1 MSTAGGK
8 FEVETIFKA
17 VDRMS
22 AVLDRME
29 KKTGKFTGGMEAGLK
44 KLDAFNSKVS
54 SGIKATAGFAAAASV
69 AAGAVAVNSIEAGM
83 AFEQQIANLG
93 AAYLKTR
100 GQIGD
105 LEKKS
110 LELGASTQFS
120 ATEVAHAMEEMAKA
134 GFTEEQALA
143 GIEGM
148 TYAAAAAGED
158 LIETTANVSAVM
170 KGMQIDVSHATEVA
184 DILALAS
191 VKTASSISSLGES
204 LSKAGPVAQQFG
216 VDLIDVTAMVA
227 KLQDAGIDASEAGSA
242 TATMLTKLATP
253 TDAIKAK
260 MRKLGVSFE
269 TAAGNM
275 KSPAEVLE
283 QLNKASTKSGGNMK
297 KAAFFAELLGLRGQ
311 KAGILLEKSFASGK
325 YAELVEELKHAEGT
339 AKKMSDLRMN
349 TLTGDLDVFMEN
361 VKGLQV
367 ELFSLNSG
375 PLRDVVKSTT
385 AWLDANKG
393 VIVADIQNGIR
404 WMIDNLPKIVTW
416 VERIGIAI
424 AVFGTFALLVKGVA
438 FAIEAYETAV
448 LIATGVQWLFTKSIT
463 ATRVAVE
470 TFQAL
475 NAAAHMSK
483 TGQAIEGVQSKLGQA
498 GLLLAVASVG
508 YAFGSWLNETFGL
521 DEKISGWIAG
531 LTTIEDKLNEMGG
544 RADKSG
550 LQKGGDQYLADGSI
564 KRADGSWVLKTDARK
579 KKEAD
584 AAKFADLK
592 GSGKMF
598 DGVAP
603 TPTLFNSAPANQSQ
617 MVTPQER
624 TALSISQTTETT
636 KAEITLKDE
645 TGTAQVTKP
654 PKAKNV
660 SIKLQPSGA
669 F

>member
-1 MSTAGGK
+1 MSTGGK

-29 KKTGKFTGGMEAGLK
+29 KKTGKFSSGMQDGLK

-54 SGIKATAGFAAAASV
+54 SGIKATAGFAIAASA

-93 AAYLKTR
+93 AAYLRTR
-100 GQIGD
+100 DQIGD

-110 LELGASTQFS
+110 MELGASTQFS

-134 GFTEEQALA
+134 GFTEEESLA

-158 LIETTANVSAVM
+158 LIETSSNVAAVL
-170 KGMQIDVSHATEVA
+170 KSMQIPISETTKVA
-184 DILALAS
+184 DILALGS
-191 VKTASSISSLGES
+191 VKTASSIASLGES
-204 LSKAGPVAQQFG
+204 LSKVGPVAAQLKIPLNDT
-216 VDLIDVTAMVA
+216 VAMVA
-227 KLQDAGIDASEAGSA
+227 LLQDAGIDASEAGSA

-253 TDAIKAK
+253 TDAVKGK
-260 MRKLGVSFE
+260 MRSLGVAFQDAKGDMLGP
-269 TAAGNM
+269 AAVLGNL
-275 KSPAEVLE
+275 V
-283 QLNKASTKSGGNMK
+283 KAGKKAGGNMK
-297 KAAFFAELLGLRGQ
+297 QMAFFAELLGIRGQ
-311 KAGILLEKSFASGK
+311 KAGILLKEAFASGK
-325 YAELVEELKHAEGT
+325 YDKLVGELKEAEGT

-375 PLRDVVKSTT
+375 PLRDVVKQTT

-393 VIVADIQNGIR
+393 VIVAEIQRGIT
-404 WMIDNLPKIVTW
+404 WLIDNLPKIVTW
-416 VERIGIAI
+416 LERIAIGIA
-424 AVFGTFALLVKGVA
+424 VFTTFALLVKGVA
-438 FAIEAYETAV
+438 VAIEAYEAAV
-448 LIATGVQWLFTKSIT
+448 VIATGVQWLFTNSIT

-544 RADKSG
+544 RSEKSG
-550 LQKGGDQYLADGSI
+550 LDPAGDQYLSDGSI
-564 KRADGSWVLKTDARK
+564 KHADGTWAVKSDARK

-584 AAKFADLK
+584 AASFAALK

-598 DGVAP
+598 EGAAA
-603 TPTLFNSAPANQSQ
+603 TPTLFNTAPANQTQ

-624 TALSISQTTETT
+624 TARSISESTETT
-636 KAEITLKDE
+636 KAELTIKDE

-660 SIKLQPSGA
+660 SIKLQPSGQ

>member
-1 MSTAGGK
+1 MSTGGK

-22 AVLDRME
+22 AVLDKME
-29 KKTGKFTGGMEAGLK
+29 KKTGKFSSGMQDGLK

-100 GQIGD
+100 SQIVD

-110 LELGASTQFS
+110 MELGASTQFS

-134 GFTEEQALA
+134 GFTEEQALG

-170 KGMQIDVSHATEVA
+170 KGMQIDVSQSIKVA
-184 DILALAS
+184 DVLTLAS

-253 TDAIKAK
+253 TDAIRAK
-260 MRKLGVSFE
+260 MKKLGVSFE

-275 KSPAEVLE
+275 KSPAEVLAE
-283 QLNKASTKSGGNMK
+283 LSKASVKSGGNMK

-325 YAELVEELKHAEGT
+325 YTELVEELKKAEGK
-339 AKKMSDLRMN
+339 AKEMAGLRMN

-367 ELFSLNSG
+367 ELFTLNSG

-385 AWLDANKG
+385 AWLDANKD
-393 VIVADIQNGIR
+393 VIVAEIQDGIR
-404 WMIDNLPKIVTW
+404 WLIDNLPKIVTW
-416 VERIGIAI
+416 LERIAIGIA
-424 AVFGTFALLVKGVA
+424 VFTTFAVLVKGVA
-438 FAIEAYETAV
+438 FAIEAYEAAV
-448 LIATGVQWLFTKSIT
+448 VIATGVQWLFTNSIT

-470 TFQAL
+470 AFQAL

-483 TGQAIEGVQSKLGQA
+483 TGMAINGIQSKLGQA
-498 GLLLAVASVG
+498 GLLMAVGAVG

-531 LTTIEDKLNEMGG
+531 LTDIEDKLNEMGG
-544 RADKSG
+544 RAKGPG
-550 LQKGGDQYLADGSI
+550 LEKGGDQYLSDGSV
-564 KRADGSWVLKTDARK
+564 KRADGTWALKSDARK

-592 GSGKMF
+592 GSGNMF

-603 TPTLFNSAPANQSQ
+603 TPVLFNSAPSNQSQ

-624 TALSISQTTETT
+624 TARSISESTETT

-645 TGTAQVTKP
+645 TGSAQVTKP

-660 SIKLQPSGA
+660 SIKLQPSGQ